1 MRADGSICLHEPTV
15 ANDGIHRDDLPESQ
29 IAPAFKPHQGLLL
42 LGIRANDLIPLARLP
57 DLPFEFDL
65 NALAWGHGAAAK
77 RIHDVWAVTRDFND
91 CLKVLAFR

>member
-1 MRADGSICLHEPTV
+1 
-15 ANDGIHRDDLPESQ
+15 
-29 IAPAFKPHQGLLL
+29 
-42 LGIRANDLIPLARLP
+42 
-57 DLPFEFDL
+57 LPFEFDL